1 MLRSVLLHTLAV
13 AVALG
18 VAVVLAKLFGIESQW
33 VVGALGFL
41 MIALEKLVRAWDKVP
56 ISDWVNNER

>member
-18 VAVVLAKLFGIESQW
+18 VAVVLAKLFGIDSQW
-33 VVGALGFL
+33 VIGALGLL
-41 MIALEKLVRAWDKVP
+41 MIALEKLVRAWDKIPVG
-56 ISDWVNNER
+56 DFVNNS